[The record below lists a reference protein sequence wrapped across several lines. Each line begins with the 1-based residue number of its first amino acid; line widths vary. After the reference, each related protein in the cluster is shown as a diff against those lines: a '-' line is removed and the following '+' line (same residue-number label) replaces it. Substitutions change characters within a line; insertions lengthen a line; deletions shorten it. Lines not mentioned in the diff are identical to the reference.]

1 MDNDSTTIA
10 RLRATVDST
19 ISKQADKNH
28 TKKGFTSSLFELI
41 NSYKILKNT
50 KLRGHIEKCFIYCI
64 SQNKGQPKAIADGL
78 QRIVPH
84 LYGKERWCAF
94 VDRIYVKKK
103 LKLIFLHIL
112 FHLKKCFC
120 CLGEHDAC
128 GLWCKNEKKDYK
140 PRNLPFA
147 KPLSCQD
154 FRHALE
160 NLFLK
165 YAAKADELAV
175 LGSTQVNENF
185 NHMVSSKT
193 PKRL

>member
-1 MDNDSTTIA
+1 MIFYFLFFD
-10 RLRATVDST
+10 
-19 ISKQADKNH
+19 H
-28 TKKGFTSSLFELI
+28 PSLF
-41 NSYKILKNT
+41 LK
-50 KLRGHIEKCFIYCI
+50 
-64 SQNKGQPKAIADGL
+64 
-78 QRIVPH
+78 
-84 LYGKERWCAF
+84 
-94 VDRIYVKKK
+94 
-103 LKLIFLHIL
+103 
-112 FHLKKCFC
+112 KKCFC

-140 PRNLPFA
+140 PRPFG

-185 NHMVSSKT
+185 NHMVSSKA